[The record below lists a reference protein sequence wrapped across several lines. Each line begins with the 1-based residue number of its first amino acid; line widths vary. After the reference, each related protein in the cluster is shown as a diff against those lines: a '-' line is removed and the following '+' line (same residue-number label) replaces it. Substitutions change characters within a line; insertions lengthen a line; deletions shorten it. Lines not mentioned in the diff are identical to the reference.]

1 MVDSHADALR
11 APSRR
16 VPSLRR
22 KEDCERC
29 QKNVCVS
36 VGALRVGGTKIK
48 TRGRF
53 IDRKRQ
59 GVELGN

>member
-22 KEDCERC
+22 KEDCEVPKER
-29 QKNVCVS
+29 
-36 VGALRVGGTKIK
+36 LRKRGSIASGGTKIK
-48 TRGRF
+48 IRGRF